1 MSKFHF
7 GILASLFAER
17 VPKDL
22 RIKIKEGDEN
32 KKNIKKSNVWVLVVR
47 MFKMSWKIP
56 IGRLVLRLLYIDVYT
71 TQHMYVAAF

>member
-32 KKNIKKSNVWVLVVR
+32 KKNIKK
-47 MFKMSWKIP
+47 K
-56 IGRLVLRLLYIDVYT
+56 
-71 TQHMYVAAF
+71 

>member
-32 KKNIKKSNVWVLVVR
+32 KKNIKKVMYGFSWYGCLKCLEKYQLDVW
-47 MFKMSWKIP
+47 FCAC
-56 IGRLVLRLLYIDVYT
+56 YI
-71 TQHMYVAAF
+71 

>member
-22 RIKIKEGDEN
+22 RIKMKEGDEN
-32 KKNIKKSNVWVLVVR
+32 KKNIEKK
-47 MFKMSWKIP
+47 
-56 IGRLVLRLLYIDVYT
+56 
-71 TQHMYVAAF
+71 